1 MGRTLHYQVLN
12 PEDLADA
19 DLDALIAVSVAFNSG
34 AFADAWTCENFF
46 FEPMPVV
53 PAKGGSWEQLQARWD
68 ALQTDGLGGMALRRR
83 LVAEG
88 IGRQPGWLSTVSGH
102 SPQWVRGFTK
112 VGGNEWNAALVYAAL
127 LEISR
132 RTPAVIRLA
141 DEGEFLL
148 CPVLIKGGKA
158 RPDREASLRLAQAA
172 SGSAGLKAPK
182 DPLFEQGSRW
192 EEPHLFCRPVDIRD
206 FAGRGAYRPDECL
219 EGFQGEYWQAA
230 DSQAAAGEQQAL
242 RQLIALL
249 AGQGVGPTDR

>member
-12 PEDLADA
+12 PEDLTDA

-46 FEPMPVV
+46 LEPMPVV
-53 PAKGGSWEQLQARWD
+53 PAKGGSWEQLQTRWD
-68 ALQTDGLGGMALRRR
+68 ALQAEGLDGMALRRR

-88 IGRQPGWLSTVSGH
+88 TGRQPGWLGKVTWH
-102 SPQWVRGFTK
+102 SSEWVRGFTK

-132 RTPAVIRLA
+132 RTPAVIRLT

-148 CPVLIKGGKA
+148 YPVLIKGGKA
-158 RPDREASLRLAQAA
+158 RPDREAGLRQAQPA
-172 SGSAGLKAPK
+172 SGSAGLKALK
-182 DPLFEQGSRW
+182 EPLSEQGICW
-192 EEPHLFCRPVDIRD
+192 QEPHLFCRPVDIRD

-230 DSQAAAGEQQAL
+230 DGQAAAGEQQAL

-249 AGQGVGPTDR
+249 GGKGVGPTDR